1 MTWITD
7 GSGTRWVPQQTR
19 KRRKPGVPK
28 RFAELKA
35 GDILIHRAKVR
46 STFRPRLGGLVAANE
61 EEEITTHTGFALC
74 LYRWRDPVAGHRDH
88 WAGEMAG
95 VVSLGSHGW
104 LDSPWAHTL
113 RGLAS
118 QGYDNATPEQAKVV
132 RRFADQRAWL
142 VSEFEAGN
150 ITRAE
155 AQARAI
161 SYRDLYRD
169 TGIEAS
175 FKEVAR

>member
-19 KRRKPGVPK
+19 KRRAPSVPK
-28 RFAELKA
+28 RFANLKA
-35 GDILIHRAKVR
+35 GDILIHRTKVR
-46 STFRPRLGGLVAANE
+46 STFHPRLGAIVAANE
-61 EEEITTHTGFALC
+61 EEEITTHSGFALC

-118 QGYDNATPEQAKVV
+118 QGYHMATPEQAEVV
-132 RRFADQRAWL
+132 LNFATQRAWL
-142 VSEFEAGN
+142 VAEHKAGR
-150 ITRAE
+150 ITGVE
-155 AQARAI
+155 AQARVI
-161 SYRDLYRD
+161 SFRDLYRD
-169 TGIEAS
+169 TGIEAT
-175 FKEVAR
+175 FKEKPR